1 MNTRI
6 IITAAIIL
14 QVISL
19 KAQDPADAIRY
30 SMIGHGG
37 TARARAIGGALVSL
51 GGDIS
56 AATVNPAGLGM
67 YKTNE
72 FVFSPALGFGSTKIN
87 YLNSE
92 NKDKK
97 FNADFGNIGLILAKS
112 GSADG
117 RWRNFTF
124 GIGIN
129 KSVNFNNNTLLKGLN
144 NQSSYS
150 EKYLEELINN
160 NVKDPNIAASNYPYG
175 ASLAFNTYLIDTLSG
190 PGNTINGYRS
200 LSTPKTGVLQ
210 QQNITT
216 KGGIRDFY
224 FAGSANL
231 EDKLY
236 LGGSLVFSKLSY
248 ERTTKFR
255 ESDATQNK
263 LNKFNYFEV
272 EEFLSTEGVGVG
284 LKLGAIFK
292 PVEQFRIGFAFH
304 SPLVYNMDDSYTT
317 KITTDV
323 EGYQGSG
330 VLTQTSLDFNSGE
343 KGQFQYN
350 FINPMRIMF
359 GLSYVLH
366 EVEDVTKQKG
376 FISADVEFLDYGTS
390 KFKTYT
396 GSTVTDLINADNYL
410 KEVTAAV
417 KNQFKSAMNIR
428 LGGELK
434 FNTIMTRLGFNYMG
448 NPYENSI
455 KADQMNISGGLGYR
469 DKGFFIDL
477 TYVHQLIKDA
487 AFPYKLDNGF
497 YEPGYVK
504 GSNGNLIATI
514 GIKF

>member
-1 MNTRI
+1 LTTRI
-6 IITAAIIL
+6 IITAALFL

-19 KAQDPADAIRY
+19 KAQDPIDALRY

-37 TARARAIGGALVSL
+37 TARARAIGGAVVSL

-56 AATVNPAGLGM
+56 SATVNPAGLGM
-67 YKTNE
+67 FKTNE

-97 FNADFGNIGLILAKS
+97 FNADFSNIGLILAKS
-112 GSADG
+112 GSQDG
-117 RWRNFTF
+117 KWRNFTF
-124 GIGIN
+124 GFGMN
-129 KSVNFNNNTLLKGLN
+129 KTVNFSNNTLLKGNN

-160 NVKDPNIAASNYPYG
+160 NVTDPNFAASNYPYG
-175 ASLAFNTYLIDTLSG
+175 ASLAFNTYLIDTISG
-190 PGNTINGYRS
+190 PGNAVSGYRS
-200 LSTPKTGVLQ
+200 LATPQTGVLQ
-210 QQNITT
+210 QQNIAT
-216 KGGIRDFY
+216 KGGIQDIY

-231 EDKLY
+231 LDKLY
-236 LGGSLVFSKLSY
+236 LGGGLVFSKLSY
-248 ERTTKFR
+248 ERTTTFR

-263 LNKFNYFEV
+263 LNRFNYFEV
-272 EEFLSTEGVGVG
+272 EEFLKTEGVGVG
-284 LKLGAIFK
+284 LKIGAIFK
-292 PVEQFRIGFAFH
+292 PVEQLRIGFALH
-304 SPLVYNMDDSYTT
+304 TPLIYNMDDRYTT
-317 KITTDV
+317 KITTDL

-350 FINPMRIMF
+350 YINPMRIML

-376 FISADVEFLDYGTS
+376 FISADVEFLDYSTS
-390 KFKTYT
+390 KFKTYS
-396 GSTVTDLINADNYL
+396 GSTTTNLINGENYL

-417 KNQFKSAMNIR
+417 KNQFKSAMNVR

-448 NPYENSI
+448 NPYATSI
-455 KADQMNISGGLGYR
+455 KARQMNISGGLGYR

-504 GSNGNLIATI
+504 GSNGNLIATV
-514 GIKF
+514 GVKF